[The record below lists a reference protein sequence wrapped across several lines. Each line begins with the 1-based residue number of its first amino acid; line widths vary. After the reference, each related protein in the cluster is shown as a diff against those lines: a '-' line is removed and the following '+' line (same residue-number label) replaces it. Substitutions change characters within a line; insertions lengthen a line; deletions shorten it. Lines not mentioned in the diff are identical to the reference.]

1 MPYYWIE
8 LKSKKNPNQR
18 EGIMTQEID
27 KKRAHEVLNDMAEN
41 FGHRIDEDDEIIYVV
56 KQVTKEEYLKHF

>member
-8 LKSKKNPNQR
+8 LKSKKNPNQW

-27 KKRAHEVLNDMAEN
+27 KKRAYEVLNDMAEN
-41 FGHRIDEDDEIIYVV
+41 FGHRIDEDDEIIYKVR
-56 KQVTKEEYLKHF
+56 QVTKEEYLKHF